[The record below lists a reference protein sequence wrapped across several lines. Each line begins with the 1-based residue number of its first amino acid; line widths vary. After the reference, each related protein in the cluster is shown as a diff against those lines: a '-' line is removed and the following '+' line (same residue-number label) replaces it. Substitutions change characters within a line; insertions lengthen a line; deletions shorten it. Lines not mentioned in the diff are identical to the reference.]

1 MKSVQAI
8 IDIPENLYLSLSSAG
23 LTREKIVIES
33 KKLLALKCFREKTL
47 SLGRSAELS
56 GLTKW
61 EFIEYLSENGIPVID
76 YDEEEIKR
84 EFDAVASISGHL
96 PS

>member
-23 LTREKIVIES
+23 LTREKIVSES

-47 SLGRSAELS
+47 SLGKAAELS
-56 GLTKW
+56 GLAKW
-61 EFIEYLSENGIPVID
+61 DFIEILSENGIPVID
-76 YDEEEIKR
+76 YDDDEIER
-84 EFDAVASISGHL
+84 EFEAVDSIAGL
-96 PS
+96 PPS